1 MSEVTDLLMPILQRI
16 QADVADLKRDM
27 AAIRQTLGEHTQKF
41 EELEIYTA
49 YETGLGTQN
58 KADLQAIKKTI
69 KGMEQR
75 LSSLETTR

>member
-1 MSEVTDLLMPILQRI
+1 MSEVTDLLMPILRI

-27 AAIRQTLGEHTQKF
+27 AAVRQALGEHTQKF
-41 EELEIYTA
+41 EGREIYTA

>member
-1 MSEVTDLLMPILQRI
+1 MPMLQRI
-16 QADVADLKRDM
+16 QADLADVKRV
-27 AAIRQTLGEHTQKF
+27 LGQHSEKHDDHTRRL

-69 KGMEQR
+69 KAMEQR

>member
-1 MSEVTDLLMPILQRI
+1 MSEVTDLLMPILRI

-58 KADLQAIKKTI
+58 KADLQAIKRTI
-69 KGMEQR
+69 KAMEQR